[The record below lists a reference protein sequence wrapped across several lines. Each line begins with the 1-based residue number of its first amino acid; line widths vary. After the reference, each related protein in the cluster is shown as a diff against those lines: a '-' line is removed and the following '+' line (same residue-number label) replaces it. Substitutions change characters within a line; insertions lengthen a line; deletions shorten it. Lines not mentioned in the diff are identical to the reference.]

1 MSSPERSTWF
11 ENRKSI
17 EYIAHYLEL
26 VETEIRIASG
36 FFTIKGWNLIRK
48 YIRDKFVYLLIGINE
63 PGEEYARSALIDEI
77 MRELRTG
84 LDQERRQGVQSLV
97 EKMQNEEL
105 RLVDARVTDH
115 HAKLYLIDNKVALIA
130 SSNLTGKGLIT
141 QIEAGSVITEANELR
156 ALIQEFDDYFAQA
169 QDLTAELL
177 STLLDW
183 LQLRTPWDIY
193 LKTMLAFENI
203 NPPESSYSK
212 QPVSYQIDMIAQ
224 TLRQLK
230 QYEGSMLVASTGLG
244 KTVVAVNVAIKLRE
258 ERIIS
263 NVIVIGPKAVRTNW
277 ENELWEAGLPCQY
290 FIRQTF
296 DKANASQDKSLKRF
310 EDIKELAQQQKA
322 LLIIDESQEFRNRY
336 KPEIWDRKKDRI
348 ERLAFQRLH
357 EFSQMAN
364 IKVLLLTGSP
374 YAKEIENVNNQL
386 FLLPHTAPSQSLFPE
401 LMNDDRAWQVN
412 NTDEFIKLPVS
423 SQLTTPY
430 VAKYYAHSNDKGDK
444 YIEFGDKP
452 SYLPQVNLSTITFP
466 LLFQKELSEA
476 IINGYFYTQNR
487 NPMFRKWCSRLVKI
501 SWASSPLALQGV
513 LERVIDTPGGK
524 NSYKSDKNDF
534 VVSRSERQEAI
545 QPIIAQLKEEQKK
558 DSKLTVLLSLIIEK
572 REESEKIIIFCERR
586 PTVVYLYQTL
596 KERLP
601 KLKISCTIDQGDQ
614 EDQYQMKET
623 KDVEELIKQFAP
635 IANHAKTTP
644 EENIDIFIST
654 DAYGVGVNMQD
665 ASIVVNYD
673 LAWTPISPI
682 QRAGRVLRF
691 WHSPRTVKIYTFVP
705 TLNIKTAPTID
716 WELINIQRRWHNLIH
731 RHGESKKLID
741 LPVLTTEQTEE
752 IDLLENASQITIE
765 SGQLN
770 LDALADVDISPFYQH
785 TAKLQLNRDYAE
797 MIPDDIIS
805 ARYFSKKV
813 PCVYVLLFHNQ
824 TYYTVLY
831 YPKNQ
836 QIVEPNLVQL
846 LDLIDCDEQTETA
859 LVESEH
865 IEILSN
871 QAIEIWCN
879 QKKILPEEV
888 ERICT
893 LYLQPENDKKSL
905 KEYLQSTES
914 QGKTN

>member
-17 EYIAHYLEL
+17 QYITRHLQL

-36 FFTIKGWNLIRK
+36 FFTVKGWNLIRK
-48 YIRDKFVYLLIGINE
+48 YIGDKFVYLLIGINE
-63 PGEEYARSALIDEI
+63 PDQEEARSALIDEI

-97 EKMQNEEL
+97 EKMQTEEL
-105 RLVDARVTDH
+105 RLVDARATDH
-115 HAKLYLIDNKVALIA
+115 HAKLYLIDNKFALIA

-141 QIEAGSVITEANELR
+141 QIEAGSVITEGSELK
-156 ALIQEFDDYFAQA
+156 ALIEEFDDYFAQA

-177 STLLDW
+177 RTLQDW

-212 QPVSYQIDMIAQ
+212 KPISYQRDMIAQ

-258 ERIIS
+258 QKIIS
-263 NVIVIGPKAVRTNW
+263 HVIVIGPKAVKTTW
-277 ENELWEAGLPCQY
+277 EKELWEAGLPCQY

-296 DKANASQDKSLKRF
+296 DKVDASQDKSLDRF
-310 EDIKELAQQQKA
+310 EEIKELAKHQKG

-336 KPEIWDRKKDRI
+336 KQDIWNRKKNRT

-357 EFSQMAN
+357 EFSQTAN
-364 IKVLLLTGSP
+364 LKVLLLTGSP
-374 YAKEIENVNNQL
+374 YAKEIENINNQL

-401 LMNDDRAWQVN
+401 LMNDAKAWKVSD
-412 NTDEFIKLPVS
+412 TDEFIKLPVT

-430 VAKYYAHSNDKGDK
+430 VAKYYAHSNNQGNK
-444 YIEFGDKP
+444 YIDFGETP
-452 SYLPQVNLSTITFP
+452 SYLPKINLSTITFP
-466 LLFQKELSEA
+466 LLVQEELSEA
-476 IINGYFYTQNR
+476 IINGYFNTKNR

-501 SWASSPLALQGV
+501 AWASSPLALQGV
-513 LERVIDTPGGK
+513 LECVIDTPGGS
-524 NSYKSDKNDF
+524 NSYKLEGDEF
-534 VVSRSERQEAI
+534 IFSRSERQEAI
-545 QPIIAQLKEEQKK
+545 KPIIAQLKEEQKI
-558 DSKLTVLLSLIIEK
+558 DSKLTALLSLIIEK
-572 REESEKIIIFCERR
+572 REELEKLIIFCERR
-586 PTVVYLYQTL
+586 ATVVYLYQTL
-596 KERLP
+596 KKRLP
-601 KLKISCTIDQGDQ
+601 KLKISCTIDKGDK
-614 EDQYQMKET
+614 ENQYQMKET
-623 KDVEELIKQFAP
+623 KEVEKIINKFAP
-635 IANHAKTTP
+635 IANNAKTTP

-673 LAWTPISPI
+673 IAWTPISPV
-682 QRAGRVLRF
+682 QRAGRILRF

-705 TLNIKTAPTID
+705 TLNIKTASTIERD
-716 WELINIQRRWHNLIH
+716 LIDIQKRWQNLIH

-741 LPVLTTEQTEE
+741 LPVLTIDQTEE
-752 IDLLENASQITIE
+752 IDLPENASQITIE

-770 LDALADVDISPFYQH
+770 LDALADVEISPFYQH
-785 TAKLQLNRDYAE
+785 TAKLQLNRDYAQ

-805 ARYFSKKV
+805 AKYFPEKT
-813 PCVYVLLFHNQ
+813 PCVYVLLFHHQ
-824 TYYTVLY
+824 AYYAVLY
-831 YPKNQ
+831 YPKTQ
-836 QIVEPNLVQL
+836 KVVEPNLVQL

-859 LVESEH
+859 R
-865 IEILSN
+865 IELEYIENLSN
-871 QAIEIWCN
+871 RAIKTWCT
-879 QKKILPEEV
+879 QKDILPEEV

-893 LYLQPENDKKSL
+893 LYLQPESEKKTF
-905 KEYLQSTES
+905 KEYLQQAQS
-914 QGKTN
+914 QKNR